1 MAKRL
6 SEADIMARAQAD
18 AAQVRARANLAVCAN
33 DLRALAGGL
42 RRMALPEIEAA
53 AGIVLQRIRAAK
65 GEVEPA

>member
-6 SEADIMARAQAD
+6 SEADIMARAG
-18 AAQVRARANLAVCAN
+18 VRAHQIRAQASLAACAN